1 MSPPPSLLPSPPPQL
16 LLLPP
21 PQPLVTS
28 EDESRNKS
36 DLENIDESDE
46 ELDEDVEESGEEW
59 VDEEDSDSVCSEPLS
74 PRSDDS
80 YDNPSIEELIE
91 ELYTPILPGEEKK
104 DREFWKRYF
113 QQVRESEGFDI
124 KDYPG
129 SCPITS
135 IYPMTNYL
143 DTPANVEMLKGYC
156 AKALEQ
162 YNTNNGTKYEV
173 DRILKVNEG
182 GCQGF
187 IFYITFSVK
196 NGEDEYFQAKVV
208 EHINKSLEFPIVR
221 PRVKGGLDI

>member
-28 EDESRNKS
+28 EDESRNES
-36 DLENIDESDE
+36 DLENVDESDE
-46 ELDEDVEESGEEW
+46 ELDEDEESGEEW

-129 SCPITS
+129 FCRLATVHP
-135 IYPMTNYL
+135 NFL
-143 DTPANVEMLKGYC
+143 KGPANFEMLKGY
-156 AKALEQ
+156 AGEALGQ
-162 YNTNNGTKYEV
+162 YNEKNDTKYEV
-173 DRILKVNEG
+173 KDILKVNG
-182 GCQGF
+182 SGCKDINF
-187 IFYITFSVK
+187 FITFTVTNDEK
-196 NGEDEYFQAKVV
+196 EYFQAKVV
-208 EHINKSLEFPIVR
+208 WHLDQSLDFPIVR
-221 PRVKGGLDI
+221 PRVKEGRDIE

>member
-1 MSPPPSLLPSPPPQL
+1 MSSPPPQSP
-16 LLLPP
+16 LPP
-21 PQPLVTS
+21 RHDGGS
-28 EDESRNKS
+28 SS
-36 DLENIDESDE
+36 ESDCPPS
-46 ELDEDVEESGEEW
+46 LKKQK
-59 VDEEDSDSVCSEPLS
+59 VDEEDGESSDCESEQPLPYS
-74 PRSDDS
+74 LSDTSLPDW
-80 YDNPSIEELIE
+80 DIDEAIED
-91 ELYTPILPGEEKK
+91 LYCPVGPGEKK
-104 DREFWKRYF
+104 ADKAVWDRYF
-113 QQVRESEGFDI
+113 QQIRESEGFDI